1 MKSRYYFIEANYD
14 KITQESESSS
24 MDIWLSLL
32 VQPYILL
39 CFTSYFIFLQS
50 WGLIP
55 GWGRS
60 GGGHGNPPQYSCLEN
75 PMDRGGW
82 QATVHGVAKSR
93 TAWGTERAHTHPLP
107 YTSLH
112 ISQLSF
118 QKHKTRAPVS
128 GCHLWQLQTYGTR
141 YKLWNAYRERNIWNL
156 KVFSSLTL
164 WGILREVRLCSLC
177 FGFPSLH
184 QRFPKQDY
192 KQQF

>member
-1 MKSRYYFIEANYD
+1 MNLLGLSSNIEHPLPWASQEALVVKNPPANAW
-14 KITQESESSS
+14 
-24 MDIWLSLL
+24 DIRDVGS
-32 VQPYILL
+32 
-39 CFTSYFIFLQS
+39 
-50 WGLIP
+50 IP
-55 GWGRS
+55 GLERS
-60 GGGHGNPPQYSCLEN
+60 PGEGHGNPPQYSCLEN
-75 PMDRGGW
+75 PMDRGSW
-82 QATVHGVAKSR
+82 RATVHGVAKSR

-112 ISQLSF
+112 IFQISF

-128 GCHLWQLQTYGTR
+128 GCHLWQLQTYETHH
-141 YKLWNAYRERNIWNL
+141 KLWNAYRERNIWNL

-177 FGFPSLH
+177 FGFPTLH